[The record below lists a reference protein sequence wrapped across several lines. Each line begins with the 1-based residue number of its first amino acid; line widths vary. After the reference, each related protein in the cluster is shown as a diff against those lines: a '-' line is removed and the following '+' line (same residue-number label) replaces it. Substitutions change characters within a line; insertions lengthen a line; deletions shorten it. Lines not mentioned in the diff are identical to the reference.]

1 MREESYY
8 IKMREQ
14 TLRIINYDSQKI
26 LHLLKENIQSMN
38 FTPRMLVYYLAE
50 NKRNFLYFS

>member
-50 NKRNFLYFS
+50 NKHKFLYFS